1 MCLFYVDV
9 FVNIWKQWTSK
20 LGRFLEM
27 KWKEKGSKQVLEV
40 FLQYF
45 FRLFKEFHLFLPEIS
60 FLFASLS
67 RFGPREGR
75 HGRGS
80 MGLLQTGDSLN
91 ESSHPS
97 DSYLTLCRPSH
108 ALIPLTPHIFLISH
122 IHLSLSPFT
131 FFYLSHLFI
140 PSHFF
145 ISHIYSSLSPLI
157 FIPLTPHIF
166 YLSHSV
172 IQSSHLP
179 HSLTHPSHSL
189 TPRIRIGSHSPTIT
203 CILSPF
209 ALTHIHP
216 PLALTHI
223 HPPHSLTHPSHS
235 PTITCILSPFALT
248 HIHLPLAFTLPSH
261 SLTFTH
267 LIHSHTPHT
276 HPQSLAFTHIHS
288 PLAFA
293 LAHIHPPLALTHP
306 SHSLTPRIHSHSP
319 TITCILSAT
328 IRTHSHSYLI
338 RRIHS
343 ASPLH
348 ALTPRTLS
356 SLAMKECEG

>member
-216 PLALTHI
+216 PLALTH
-223 HPPHSLTHPSHS
+223 
-235 PTITCILSPFALT
+235 
-248 HIHLPLAFTLPSH
+248 
-261 SLTFTH
+261 
-267 LIHSHTPHT
+267 
-276 HPQSLAFTHIHS
+276 Q
-288 PLAFA
+288 
-293 LAHIHPPLALTHP
+293 
-306 SHSLTPRIHSHSP
+306 SHSLTPRIPFSPFALAHFSDCLHILTLLTLCTRSLLWLLTYTHPSHPSCHS
-319 TITCILSAT
+319 ILSLT
-328 IRTHSHSYLI
+328 PVVHSCS
-338 RRIHS
+338 
-343 ASPLH
+343 
-348 ALTPRTLS
+348 ALTPVVHSLLS
-356 SLAMKECEG
+356 LTPVVHSLLLLTPVVHSLLLLTPVTKLARVRVYGESGRGS